1 MSAIQRFE
9 VGPRMSECSVFN
21 GIVHL
26 AGQVAD
32 DASGDVV
39 AQTTQV
45 LAQIDRLLAQA
56 GSGKDRILMM
66 QIFLKDIKDFPVR
79 CACAARAQ
87 RVGVRAC
94 PNPGPRARRRTPR
107 CASDALRASRGR
119 R

>member
-32 DASGDVV
+32 DASGDIVS
-39 AQTTQV
+39 QTTQV
-45 LAQIDRLLAQA
+45 LSQVDRLRAQA

-79 CACAARAQ
+79 GAPVCGAWGAPAA
-87 RVGVRAC
+87 GVRM
-94 PNPGPRARRRTPR
+94 P
-107 CASDALRASRGR
+107 
-119 R
+119 

>member
-1 MSAIQRFE
+1 
-9 VGPRMSECSVFN
+9 MSECSVYN

-39 AQTTQV
+39 SQTTQV
-45 LAQIDRLLAQA
+45 LAQVDRLLAQA

-79 CACAARAQ
+79 GAPVCGAWGAPAA
-87 RVGVRAC
+87 GVRM
-94 PNPGPRARRRTPR
+94 P
-107 CASDALRASRGR
+107 
-119 R
+119 

>member
-32 DASGDVV
+32 DASGDIVS
-39 AQTTQV
+39 QTTQV
-45 LAQIDRLLAQA
+45 LAQVDRLLAQA

-66 QIFLKDIKDFPVR
+66 QIFLKDVKDFPVR
-79 CACAARAQ
+79 AGA
-87 RVGVRAC
+87 G
-94 PNPGPRARRRTPR
+94 
-107 CASDALRASRGR
+107 RGR
-119 R
+119 RRRMRSARGR

>member
-39 AQTTQV
+39 SQTAQV

-79 CACAARAQ
+79 ARHAYP
-87 RVGVRAC
+87 RALT
-94 PNPGPRARRRTPR
+94 PSGADMPRAPRRPGPRCRR
-107 CASDALRASRGR
+107 
-119 R
+119 